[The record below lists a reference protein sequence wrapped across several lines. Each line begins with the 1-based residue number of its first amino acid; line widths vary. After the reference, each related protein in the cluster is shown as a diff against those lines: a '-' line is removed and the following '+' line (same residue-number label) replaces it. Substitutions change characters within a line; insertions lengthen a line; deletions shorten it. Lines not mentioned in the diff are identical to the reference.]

1 MCRFAALLSIALL
14 FLGAAC
20 SSPSPTENT
29 AELTREVRCRMSA
42 QRSCA
47 AEGGEEIDEY
57 TRNQCIANRA
67 WDCIMDQTPADMRER
82 YAPAPVSDS
91 NTGN

>member
-1 MCRFAALLSIALL
+1 MANRPQLVDQY
-14 FLGAAC
+14 GR
-20 SSPSPTENT
+20 PVKR

-57 TRNQCIANRA
+57 TRNHCIANRA
-67 WDCIMDQTPADMRER
+67 WDCIMDQTPRSVD
-82 YAPAPVSDS
+82 
-91 NTGN
+91 G